1 MNGKASAMQGVWTIA
16 LLGLLI
22 SCISSSWWLNA
33 QTHYGYSLWYQ
44 LFDIE
49 QHIHTYA
56 PQNHYKAGFETL
68 SAAEHIQAFEQ
79 ISTAVHNHGYGLK
92 ALAYPYQG
100 QEIPLLTRAEVIHLQ
115 DVANLIDILEWAALV
130 IALFSAALLAM
141 LLRWGGRPQAKAQ
154 LLGISVLVLG
164 GVGLVLGLGAKRVF
178 YQLHEWIFPAGH
190 QWFFYYQ
197 ESLMSTMMKAPD
209 LFAGIAVA
217 ILVPGL
223 ALFALAAW
231 LLLKLGKTRKL

>member
-1 MNGKASAMQGVWTIA
+1 MNSKRLAVQGVWTIA
-16 LLGLLI
+16 LLGLLV
-22 SCISSSWWLNA
+22 SCLSISWWLNA
-33 QTHYGYSLWYQ
+33 QVHYGYSFWYQ

-49 QHIHTYA
+49 KHIHIYA
-56 PQNHYKAGFETL
+56 PQNPYKAGFETL
-68 SAAEHIQAFEQ
+68 SVAEHIQAFEQ
-79 ISTAVHNHGYGLK
+79 ISMAVHNHGYGLK
-92 ALAYPYQG
+92 ILKYQH
-100 QEIPLLTRAEVIHLQ
+100 QNQDIPLLTRAEVVHLQ

-130 IALFSAALLAM
+130 IALFSVALLAM
-141 LLRWGGRPQAKAQ
+141 LLRWGERPQAKAQ

-164 GVGLVLGLGAKRVF
+164 SVGLVLGLGAKRVF
-178 YQLHEWIFPAGH
+178 YQLHEWVFPAGH

-231 LLLKLGKTRKL
+231 LLLRKWQR